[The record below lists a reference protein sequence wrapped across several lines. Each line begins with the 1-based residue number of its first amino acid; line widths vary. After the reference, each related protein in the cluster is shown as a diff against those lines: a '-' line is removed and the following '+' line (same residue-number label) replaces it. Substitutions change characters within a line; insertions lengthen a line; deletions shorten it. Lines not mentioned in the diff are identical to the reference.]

1 VSILANQVRSLAHA
15 YVRGGSKTNRRL
27 QVGRMLKFVAFV
39 EETERLHNLHEF
51 GHRHVINFWK
61 NNRDLAPKTAHDYWL
76 ALCALWRLAGKPGKP
91 PRPLSF
97 SGADA
102 GRGHR
107 PTGQKPESL
116 LDIGPLPALD
126 EISQV
131 LKGQRHAQALTVE
144 AVTCATGVAPDAIA
158 AIEAGR
164 DSARYL
170 DIAALSMFYTA
181 LLPCRSQS

>member
-1 VSILANQVRSLAHA
+1 MSILASQVRSLAHA

-39 EETERLHNLHEF
+39 EDAERLHNLHEI

-61 NNRDLAPKTAHDYWL
+61 GHRDLAPKTANDYWL
-76 ALCALWRLAGKPGKP
+76 ALCALWRLAGKPDKP

-97 SGADA
+97 SGADT
-102 GRGHR
+102 GPGHR
-107 PTGQKPESL
+107 PTGQKPDFLPDME
-116 LDIGPLPALD
+116 PLPSLD
-126 EISQV
+126 DISLA
-131 LKGQRHAQALTVE
+131 LKGQRHAQALPVE
-144 AVTCATGVAPDAIA
+144 AVACATGVAPDAIA

>member
-39 EETERLHNLHEF
+39 EDAERLHNLHEL
-51 GHRHVINFWK
+51 GQRHVTNFWK
-61 NNRDLAPKTAHDYWL
+61 GHRDLAPKTAHDYWL

-91 PRPLSF
+91 PKPLSF

-102 GRGHR
+102 GRGRR
-107 PTGQKPESL
+107 PTGQKPGSL
-116 LDIGPLPALD
+116 PDMEPLPSLD
-126 EISQV
+126 DISQV

-144 AVTCATGVAPDAIA
+144 AAACATGVAPDAIA
-158 AIEAGR
+158 TIEAGR
-164 DSARYL
+164 NSARYS
-170 DIAALSMFYTA
+170 DIATLSVFYA
-181 LLPCRSQS
+181 NLLPCRSQS